1 MITGKQKIYIT
12 ICLFAI
18 YSTIYYL
25 MGNKQHFNIS
35 DENKYQLTFLDSIY
49 FNIITITSIGY
60 GDISPKS
67 QLMRGICISKIILFL
82 FVLNINT
89 LLL

>member
-12 ICLFAI
+12 IAIFVI
-18 YSTIYYL
+18 YSVIYYL
-25 MGNKQHFNIS
+25 MGNKQHFHIS
-35 DENKYQLTFLDSIY
+35 DENKHQLTFLDTIY

-82 FVLNINT
+82 TVLNINS